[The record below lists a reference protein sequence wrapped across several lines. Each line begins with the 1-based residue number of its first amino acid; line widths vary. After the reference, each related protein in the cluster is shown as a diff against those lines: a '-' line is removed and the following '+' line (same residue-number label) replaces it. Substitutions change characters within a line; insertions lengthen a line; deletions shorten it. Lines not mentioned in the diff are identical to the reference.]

1 MNIAIPGLALALLLA
16 SPVAADQ
23 APTGQS
29 LADPEVQAA
38 EPAIA
43 VPGSVHPV
51 HAVLRYDLS
60 TAGACRMWSDQP
72 PELCVL
78 LTLNVIHM
86 SEHPPKKL

>member
-1 MNIAIPGLALALLLA
+1 MKTAIPGLVLALMLI

-23 APTGQS
+23 TPTGQS
-29 LADPEVQAA
+29 FADKEVRAA
-38 EPAIA
+38 DPAIA
-43 VPGSVHPV
+43 APGGVHPV

-60 TAGACRMWSDQP
+60 TAGACRIWSEQP

-86 SEHPPKKL
+86 SEHPPRKL